1 MRSYQTAKL
10 AMTTWTYRLARRWE
24 GRVTANVLDPGI
36 VKGQSGEQY
45 EGPASMRVLMSH
57 VIPFFVAKS
66 MERGPQQYY
75 GWPRILNS
83 RVSLVVLRGCT
94 SCRAGQGRSAAPR

>member
-1 MRSYQTAKL
+1 
-10 AMTTWTYRLARRWE
+10 
-24 GRVTANVLDPGI
+24 

-66 MERGPQQYY
+66 MERGPQQY
-75 GWPRILNS
+75 
-83 RVSLVVLRGCT
+83 
-94 SCRAGQGRSAAPR
+94 